1 MFGLF
6 LVLMLLDGVLLS
18 VVVLLQS
25 GKGDGLAAMG
35 GSMATD
41 NLIGGRQAAT
51 ILTKATW
58 TTGGLFLVFALVLA
72 VLSSRAQR
80 PSSILREEF
89 KQSTSQPAAPAPV
102 QIPGTQPANTQPA
115 AAQPAPSNQAPA
127 QQQPASQPKR

>member
-6 LVLMLLDGVLLS
+6 LGLLLLDGLLLA

-25 GKGDGLAAMG
+25 GKGDGLAGMG

-41 NLIGGRQAAT
+41 SVIGGRQAAT

-58 TTGGLFLVFALVLA
+58 TTGSLFLIFSLVLA
-72 VLSSRAQR
+72 IMSSRQQR

-89 KQSTSQPAAPAPV
+89 KPK
-102 QIPGTQPANTQPA
+102 
-115 AAQPAPSNQAPA
+115 AAQPAPSNSVVPGTQPAQTQPAGTKPPQTNPAPTNQAP
-127 QQQPASQPKR
+127 PKR